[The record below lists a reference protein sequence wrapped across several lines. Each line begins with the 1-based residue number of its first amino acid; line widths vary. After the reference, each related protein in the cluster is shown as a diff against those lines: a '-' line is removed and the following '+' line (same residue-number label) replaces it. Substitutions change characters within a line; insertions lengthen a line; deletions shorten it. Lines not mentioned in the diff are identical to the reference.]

1 MTAADDMDMTPE
13 QLDDKLLHALEMQE
27 LQSVTGMLYVRVH
40 EGRSLRAM
48 DRDGTSDP
56 YCVTMINGE
65 RVRGI
70 LAMSHLGAAGL
81 FLSY

>member
-1 MTAADDMDMTPE
+1 MDMTPE

-27 LQSVTGMLYVRVH
+27 LQSVTGMLYIRVH

-56 YCVTMINGE
+56 YCVTMVNGE
-65 RVRGI
+65 KVRGSRR
-70 LAMSHLGAAGL
+70 AAQVGALIAVL
-81 FLSY
+81 L